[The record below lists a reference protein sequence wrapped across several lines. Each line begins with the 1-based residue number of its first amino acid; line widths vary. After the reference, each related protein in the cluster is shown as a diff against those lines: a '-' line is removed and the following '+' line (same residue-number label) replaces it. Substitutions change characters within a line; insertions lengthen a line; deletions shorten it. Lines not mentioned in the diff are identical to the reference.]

1 MTSIGSA
8 GTETADAYI
17 ARMADQAAQRPDD
30 AELDSPETPT
40 EPTTPDPAPA
50 AVEAATD
57 DAAPPP
63 DAAPRDTPQAEASP
77 PSPEQAAVAPT
88 TGAPEP
94 FRFTADGRE
103 VEIPGIVRTATGDI
117 TIPASA
123 WPRVLPYL
131 RDHRAVTQQIQAAK
145 AEVKHWQEQATA
157 RKTRGDLLWDKLSA
171 LVEGP
176 EDKLIEFFEK
186 RQQMAPI
193 LKAEAEKD
201 ELRQRLEAR
210 ESQDRTVAEEQQLA
224 DLNRQLRETTTQWAD
239 YYAKRPEYQG
249 VDAKRIDR
257 LLWDIRHD
265 LWFQADERGVPEW
278 NIPPHGYGINH
289 DLLQERLTDVAGEI
303 RQREAAIKAA
313 QEAAQRNATALAPSA
328 APPAVSAKA
337 TGDPARVPA
346 KPTTTEEYLA
356 HMERLARG

>member
-1 MTSIGSA
+1 MSSIGSA
-8 GTETADAYI
+8 GTETAESYI
-17 ARMADQAAQRPDD
+17 ARMADQAAARPDD
-30 AELDSPETPT
+30 AEPDSPETPS
-40 EPTTPDPAPA
+40 PTVPPDPAPA
-50 AVEAATD
+50 AVADPIE
-57 DAAPPP
+57 DAAPPA

-77 PSPEQAAVAPT
+77 PSPDQAAVATT

-94 FRFTADGRE
+94 FRFVADGRE
-103 VEIPGIVRTATGDI
+103 VDIPGIVRAANGDI
-117 TIPASA
+117 TIPATA

-131 RDHRAVTQQIQAAK
+131 RDHRAVTQQLQSAK
-145 AEVKHWQEQATA
+145 AEVKHWQDQATA
-157 RKTRGDLLWDKLSA
+157 RKTRGEQLWDKLSA

-193 LKAEAEKD
+193 LKAEAEKA
-201 ELRQRLEAR
+201 ELQQRLEAR
-210 ESQDRTVAEEQQLA
+210 ESQESAVAEQQQVA

-257 LLWDIRHD
+257 LLWDLRYD

-289 DLLQERLTDVAGEI
+289 DLLQERLTEVVGDI

-337 TGDPARVPA
+337 TGDAARVPA